1 MAAIPICW
9 TTPVSADK
17 PAYEVPALARAHALL
32 SRLAERGAPMR
43 AAELARDSGM
53 PRSSLYLLLE
63 TLEAR
68 RWIERAGDG
77 YVIGLT
83 LLSLG
88 SAYLRH
94 DNLEPAFRDAAAD
107 FVARHNEVMQL
118 AMLDG
123 ADVAY
128 LAREDARRPVRLV
141 TDPGSRLP
149 AHACALGKALLASL
163 SDAEVL
169 ARLPS
174 PLPAITDRTI
184 TDPARLL
191 AELATARRTGFALDL
206 EEVSAGLTCY
216 AAYVGR
222 TPLGRRVAVST
233 SLPADRLDPRHADAV
248 RAGLIAAARQIA
260 LRATA
265 EEPPAP

>member
-1 MAAIPICW
+1 MSERAA
-9 TTPVSADK
+9 S
-17 PAYEVPALARAHALL
+17 YEVPAIARADEILR
-32 SRLAERGAPMR
+32 RLAERGSPVRPAD
-43 AAELARDSGM
+43 LARDCGM

-68 RWIERAGDG
+68 RWIERTGEG
-77 YVIGLT
+77 YVIGLA

-94 DNLEPAFRDAAAD
+94 DSLEPAFRDAAGA

-123 ADVAY
+123 TDVAY

-149 AHACALGKALLASL
+149 AHACALGKALLASF
-163 SDAEVL
+163 SDADVL

-174 PLPAITDRTI
+174 PLPALTERTV
-184 TDPARLL
+184 TDPAALL
-191 AELATARRTGFALDL
+191 AELATARRTGVALDL
-206 EEVSAGLTCY
+206 EEVSAGLSCY
-216 AAYVGR
+216 AAYVGQ
-222 TPLGRRVAVST
+222 TALGRRVAIST

-248 RAGLIAAARQIA
+248 RAGLLDAARQIA
-260 LRATA
+260 ARVTVGDR
-265 EEPPAP
+265 PGG